1 MSFEAEYF
9 DETTCN
15 LFSMILNKYCREIAM
30 QFEEGKAYLIEE
42 SQRIEEILKKSA
54 IMNSYILFGLLKQ
67 MSKWG
72 LNKIK

>member
-1 MSFEAEYF
+1 
-9 DETTCN
+9 
-15 LFSMILNKYCREIAM
+15 M